1 MHLLFS
7 MTGIHQERNDGLEA
21 THLAVYL
28 FKDDGS
34 SRADT
39 RVMRCC
45 CFHFVPVIIPGNNAV
60 EDGEEEGGSPL
71 KLFY

>member
-1 MHLLFS
+1 MYLLFS
-7 MTGIHQERNDGLEA
+7 MAGIHQERNDGLEV
-21 THLAVYL
+21 THLAVSL

-39 RVMRCC
+39 RVVCCC
-45 CFHFVPVIIPGNNAV
+45 CFHSIPVIIPGHNAV
-60 EDGEEEGGSPL
+60 EDGEEEGGSPF